1 MTHRE
6 LGSIFCLVKGRTLK
20 RHRKSLGWTQE
31 RLGEVLGVH
40 MESISR
46 KERNTQA
53 VPKVVRLAVEL
64 LVEREK
70 GK

>member
-1 MTHRE
+1 M
-6 LGSIFCLVKGRTLK
+6 KGRTLK

-46 KERNTQA
+46 WERNAQA
-53 VPKVVRLAVEL
+53 VPKVVALAVEL
-64 LVEREK
+64 LEREK
-70 GK
+70 ERK